1 MTKTREQAVPEVN
14 PAKAEDPVPAAEMA
28 VRAPGAETAEEVQED
43 REAVPETVRPA
54 AAVRVPEW
62 EEAAQIPTRTA
73 RVAME
78 MFLPC

>member
-28 VRAPGAETAEEVQED
+28 VRAPEAETAEEVQED
-43 REAVPETVRPA
+43 REAVPETVRPV
-54 AAVRVPEW
+54 AAVGVPEW

-73 RVAME
+73 REAME